1 MSRALAELTPP
12 RRTICFLEGGYDLDA
27 ITASVSATLAG
38 AAGMVVPDEEHRF
51 RSSELAFATLD
62 AVNAEA
68 AKVWTSADP
77 SMVPE
82 RLNWLNSGISR
93 ELAEIFTA
101 AGHDIHLVGGSVRD
115 ALLGRESTDLDFAT
129 SARPHQMKPLL
140 GDWADQLFT
149 VGERFGTIGLI
160 RSGVRCEITTFRAE
174 TYRPESRHP
183 EVIFGDS
190 IEGDLGRRDFTVNA
204 IALRLGLDTPSLVD
218 PFNGVADLA
227 TRTLRTPVGPDVS
240 FSDDPLRMVRLF
252 RFMAQLGFY
261 PDRPELEAVERL
273 RERLQTISA
282 ERIRDEFS
290 KLVVADGAAP
300 AMSVMVESGLAAE
313 FVPEVPALAMTEDP
327 DHRHKDVLAHSL
339 AVMAKTEPDLVLR
352 LAALFHDVGKPAT
365 RKFEGPRVTFHHHEV
380 VGARMTR
387 PAWESCGTRTGQST
401 TWRNSCSSTCGPIPS
416 RWVGPTRRYAATCG
430 TRGSCCPGSTSWRGA
445 MSPPVATAG
454 PAGSSGKSMNWRSG
468 SRCSA
473 PRRSWTALRPP
484 VDGHDVME
492 YLGIGPGPTVGAVL
506 KVLLEKRIDHG
517 PYDRAEAFGDVRAWA
532 IEQGL
537 PDPGEPPPEAAPGR
551 S

>member
-1 MSRALAELTPP
+1 
-12 RRTICFLEGGYDLDA
+12 
-27 ITASVSATLAG
+27 
-38 AAGMVVPDEEHRF
+38 
-51 RSSELAFATLD
+51 
-62 AVNAEA
+62 
-68 AKVWTSADP
+68 
-77 SMVPE
+77 MVPE

-93 ELAEIFTA
+93 EVADLFTA
-101 AGHDIHLVGGSVRD
+101 AGHEIYLVGGSVRD
-115 ALLGRESTDLDFAT
+115 ALLRRQSTDLDFAT
-129 SARPHQMKPLL
+129 SARPEQMKPLL
-140 GDWADQLFT
+140 RDWAHELFT
-149 VGERFGTIGLI
+149 VGERFGTIGLL
-160 RSGVRCEITTFRAE
+160 RNGVRCEITTFRAE
-174 TYRPESRHP
+174 TYRPDSRRP
-183 EVIFGDS
+183 EVAFGDS
-190 IEGDLGRRDFTVNA
+190 IEADLGRRDFSVNA
-204 IALRLGLDTPSLVD
+204 IALRLGSDTPLLVD

-227 TRTLRTPVGPDVS
+227 TRTLRTPSGPDVS

-261 PDRPELEAVERL
+261 PDRTELEAVERL

-352 LAALFHDVGKPAT
+352 LAALFHDVGKPTT
-365 RKFEGPRVTFHHHEV
+365 RRFEGPRVTFHHHEV

-387 PAWESCGTRTGQST
+387 RRLRKLRYPNETVNDVAELVFLHMRAHTFKMGWTDSA
-401 TWRNSCSSTCGPIPS
+401 
-416 RWVGPTRRYAATCG
+416 VRRYVRDAGELLPRLNQLARCDVT
-430 TRGSCCPGSTSWRGA
+430 TRSD
-445 MSPPVATAG
+445 
-454 PAGSSGKSMNWRSG
+454 
-468 SRCSA
+468 
-473 PRRSWTALRPP
+473 RRARRIQRQIDELEERIEVLRAQEELDALRPP
-484 VDGHDVME
+484 IDGFDVME
-492 YLGIGPGPTVGAVL
+492 YLGIGPGPAVGAVL

-517 PYDRAEAFGDVRAWA
+517 PYDRAEAFGDVRRWA

-537 PDPGEPPPEAAPGR
+537 PDPGETPPEAAPGR